1 MFDFNFSILNSI
13 VDKFHATFMLDASKN
28 IRYTVLN
35 DIYSEL
41 IDCVNSFPRYSP
53 KFYLKNFQG
62 PPCYKLEAFSAVIQS
77 LDIQIEHYSNRLKY
91 PSLSNKELN
100 DLSEYILER
109 SIAKRNINDIEG
121 KYYIAK
127 EKYEK
132 FLREN
137 TAKLELYANNRV
149 LWCLENFNV
158 AVHNAFIAGIAK
170 DDIENERILLKAAL
184 RKDINKT
191 VIFG

>member
-1 MFDFNFSILNSI
+1 MFDFNFNILNSI

-35 DIYSEL
+35 DVYSEL

-62 PPCYKLEAFSAVIQS
+62 PPYYKLEAFSAVKQI
-77 LDIQIEHYSNRLKY
+77 LDIQIVHYSNRLKY

-170 DDIENERILLKAAL
+170 DDIENERNLLKVAL

-191 VIFG
+191 IILG

>member
-13 VDKFHATFMLDASKN
+13 VDKFHTTFMLDASKN

-35 DIYSEL
+35 DVYLEL

-53 KFYLKNFQG
+53 NFYLKNFQG
-62 PPCYKLEAFSAVIQS
+62 PPYYQLEAFSAVIQS
-77 LDIQIEHYSNRLKY
+77 LDIQIEHYSNRLKSPY
-91 PSLSNKELN
+91 LSDMELN
-100 DLSEYILER
+100 ALRECILER
-109 SIAKRNINDIEG
+109 SIARRNINDIEG
-121 KYYIAK
+121 RYYIAK

-137 TAKLELYANNRV
+137 TAKLELHANPNV
-149 LWCLENFNV
+149 LQCLENFNV
-158 AVHNAFIAGIAK
+158 AVHNAFISGNAK
-170 DDIENERILLKAAL
+170 DDIENERNLLKVAL

>member
-53 KFYLKNFQG
+53 KFYLKIFQG
-62 PPCYKLEAFSAVIQS
+62 PPYYQLEAFSSVIQS

-91 PSLSNKELN
+91 PYLSDMELN
-100 DLSEYILER
+100 ALREYILER
-109 SIAKRNINDIEG
+109 SIARRNINDIEG
-121 KYYIAK
+121 RYYIAK

-137 TAKLELYANNRV
+137 TAKLELHANPKV

-158 AVHNAFIAGIAK
+158 AVHNAFISGNAK
-170 DDIENERILLKAAL
+170 DDIENERNLLKAAL

-191 VIFG
+191 VILG

>member
-62 PPCYKLEAFSAVIQS
+62 PPYYKLEAFSAVKQI
-77 LDIQIEHYSNRLKY
+77 LDIQIVHYSNRLKY

-137 TAKLELYANNRV
+137 TAKLELHANPKV

-158 AVHNAFIAGIAK
+158 AVHNAFISGNAK
-170 DDIENERILLKAAL
+170 DDIENERNLLKAAL
-184 RKDINKT
+184 RKDINKA
-191 VIFG
+191 VILG